1 VLLSKGAKVY
11 IASRSEEKSQQA
23 IEELKREMGKE
34 SVFFL
39 KLDLA
44 DLVSVKAAAEEFIAK
59 ESQLH
64 TLFNN
69 G

>member
-1 VLLSKGAKVY
+1 MY
-11 IASRSEEKSQQA
+11 IAARSEERAQVA
-23 IEELKREMGKE
+23 IEELKRETRKD

-44 DLVSVKAAAEEFIAK
+44 DLASVKAAAEEFIRK
-59 ESQLH
+59 ESELH
-64 TLFNN
+64 VLYNN